1 MTDVD
6 YIDIMIDS
14 EKLQGNPGWKERV
27 HHLEDQKKLAIM
39 IAEAQDPNYNPFEKY
54 EKEKSYAAY
63 VKEIVWKFLNNLF

>member
-1 MTDVD
+1 MTDID
-6 YIDIMIDS
+6 YIDIMIES
-14 EKLQGNPGWKERV
+14 EKSQGNPGWKERV
-27 HHLEDQKKLAIM
+27 QHLEDQKKLAIM